1 MRQLTYV
8 LDEHLSMEQM
18 WENVRVHPDFV
29 SAATRL
35 QIVFEPNDDHEAL
48 EARLAHNRDAL
59 PDTIVVGMTTLGPV
73 NERTQYARHA
83 ICTFLLFEQGEA
95 HVDTYDCHTMSVA
108 EAARDYCDRL
118 DTYNHAKAVML
129 ISSYAQL
136 CPDAFIEAV
145 AETHP
150 HVPLFGAQAG
160 TSDLTSDRS
169 AFFTNDAVCDRG
181 VMAVTLCGKDL
192 HVTCSYN
199 LGWHPVG
206 KELTV
211 TGYDLGGL
219 VTTIDDCPAVNIYNR
234 YLNVQPDEYFFDNT
248 CSFPLLGTSGKRI
261 VARTPLGYTAD
272 GALQFG
278 MPVPAGTRLRLSY
291 TKPEYLLG
299 ESVSSSNAL
308 ASFRPQALL
317 LFACL
322 NRREFLGAE
331 LAEREFWY
339 YRNACPSMTWVYGY
353 GEILRTS
360 EGGGILNSSIVS
372 VGLREGE
379 AAGPTPDPIRDP
391 SLETP
396 AAVVPLSERL
406 AAFLEATTV
415 ELNEL
420 VEEQSR
426 LAERDQLTGLYNRR
440 RMDELLR
447 YELSKHRI
455 ENDLS
460 LLVLDID
467 HFKKVNDTYGHDVGD
482 SVLREL
488 SSCVQ
493 TMTQAGDT
501 LARWGGEEFVCLLP
515 DTDAKE
521 AAAVAERMRARVAN
535 VSFAY
540 AGHVTISVGVSAARP
555 DDTPESLFRRADK
568 ALYHA
573 KKDGRYQVVVGR

>member
-8 LDEHLSMEQM
+8 LDEHLSVEQM
-18 WENVRVHPDFV
+18 WENVRTHPDFV

-35 QIVFEPNDDHEAL
+35 QIVFEPDDDRETL
-48 EARLAHNRDAL
+48 RARLAHDQDAL
-59 PDTIVVGMTTLGPV
+59 PDTIVVGMTTLGPI
-73 NERTQYARHA
+73 NERTQYARHTT
-83 ICTFLLFEQGEA
+83 CTFLLFEQSEA
-95 HVDTYDCHTMSVA
+95 HVDVYDCHTTTLA
-108 EAARDYCDRL
+108 EAARDFCDKLGR
-118 DTYNHAKAVML
+118 YRHAKGVML
-129 ISSYAQL
+129 FSSYARL
-136 CPDAFIEAV
+136 CPDAFIDAV
-145 AETHP
+145 AEVHP
-150 HVPLFGAQAG
+150 HIPLFGAQAG
-160 TSDLTSDRS
+160 TSNLAKDRS
-169 AFFTNDAVCDRG
+169 TFFTNDTVCTRG
-181 VMAVTLCGKDL
+181 VLAVTLCGKDL
-192 HVTCSYN
+192 HVTCNYN

-211 TGYDLGGL
+211 TDYNLSGL
-219 VTTIDDCPAVNIYNR
+219 VTTIDGSPAVHIYNR

-248 CSFPLLGTSGKRI
+248 CSFPLLTQSGRRTI
-261 VARTPLGYTAD
+261 ARVPLGYTAD

-278 MPVPAGTRLRLSY
+278 MPVPVDTRLRLSY

-299 ESVSSSNAL
+299 ESVSSSNTL

-339 YRNACPSMTWVYGY
+339 YRNACPSMTWTYGC
-353 GEILRTS
+353 GEILRTR
-360 EGGGILNSSIVS
+360 EGGGVLNSTIVS
-372 VGLREGE
+372 IGLREGE
-379 AAGPTPDPIRDP
+379 AAGPAPEPIRDP
-391 SLETP
+391 SLEAP
-396 AAVVPLSERL
+396 KAVVPLSERL
-406 AAFLEATTV
+406 ATFLEATTV

-420 VEEQSR
+420 IEELSN

-440 RMDELLR
+440 HMDGLLR
-447 YELSKHRI
+447 YELSKYRI
-455 ENDLS
+455 DSDLS

-467 HFKKVNDTYGHDVGD
+467 HFKKVNDTYGHNVGD

-501 LARWGGEEFVCLLP
+501 FARWGGEEFVCLLP

-535 VSFAY
+535 VSFVY
-540 AGHVTISVGVSAARP
+540 AGHVTISVGVAAARP
-555 DDTPESLFRRADK
+555 DDTPETLFQRADK
-568 ALYHA
+568 ALYQA
-573 KKDGRYQVVVGR
+573 KKDGRNRVVLGR

>member
-8 LDEHLSMEQM
+8 LDEHLSIEQM
-18 WENVRVHPDFV
+18 WENVQAHPDFV

-35 QIVFEPNDDHEAL
+35 QIVFEPNDDHEVL
-48 EARLAHNRDAL
+48 RTRLAQNRDAL
-59 PDTIVVGMTTLGPV
+59 PNTIVVGMTTLGPV
-73 NERTQYARHA
+73 NDRTQYAQHTT
-83 ICTFLLFEQGEA
+83 CTFLLFTQSEV
-95 HVDTYDCHTMSVA
+95 HVDVYDCHATSVA
-108 EAARDYCDRL
+108 ETARDFCDKL
-118 DTYNHAKAVML
+118 GTYRHAKAVML
-129 ISSYAQL
+129 VSSYAQL
-136 CPDAFIEAV
+136 CPDAFIEAI
-145 AETHP
+145 AEAHP

-160 TSDLTSDRS
+160 TSDPGNDRS
-169 AFFTNDAVCDRG
+169 AFFTNDIVCDRG
-181 VMAVTLCGKDL
+181 LLAVTLCGKDL
-192 HVTCSYN
+192 HVTTNYN

-219 VTTIDDCPAVNIYNR
+219 VTTVDDCPAVNIYNR

-248 CSFPLLGTSGKRI
+248 CSFPLLCVSGRRTIARVPLNYTS
-261 VARTPLGYTAD
+261 D

-278 MPVPAGTRLRLSY
+278 MPVPVGTRLRLSY

-299 ESVSSSNAL
+299 ESVSSSNTL
-308 ASFRPQALL
+308 AAFRPQALL

-331 LAEREFWY
+331 LADRELWY
-339 YRNACPSMTWVYGY
+339 YRNACPSMTWTYGY
-353 GEILRTS
+353 GEILRTR
-360 EGGGILNSSIVS
+360 EGGGILNSTIVS

-379 AAGPTPDPIRDP
+379 AAGSAPEPIRDP

-396 AAVVPLSERL
+396 KAVVPLSERL
-406 AAFLEATTV
+406 ATFLEATTV

-420 VEEQSR
+420 VEELSR

-440 RMDELLR
+440 RMDDLLR
-447 YELSKHRI
+447 YELSKYRI

-467 HFKKVNDTYGHDVGD
+467 HFKKINDTYGHDVGD

-540 AGHVTISVGVSAARP
+540 AGHVTISVGVAAARP
-555 DDTPESLFRRADK
+555 DDSPETLFKRADK
-568 ALYHA
+568 ALYQA
-573 KKDGRYQVVVGR
+573 KKDGRDQVVVGH